1 MFYNDFNNFNLIDKY
16 ENDNNIKFNV
26 ISKIR
31 PNMLFNNLNDIIFKK
46 DDENLLILN
55 TVELACTI
63 QQFGNSPNLVS
74 NAFCFGNKKSMKNY
88 CYTYN
93 WIKQKD
99 IELNGNYNST
109 FESYLNE
116 NMFDY
121 LFYNQLTY
129 NKYEK
134 LMFDNKRGLIIKYF
148 P

>member
-63 QQFGNSPNLVS
+63 Q
-74 NAFCFGNKKSMKNY
+74 
-88 CYTYN
+88 
-93 WIKQKD
+93 
-99 IELNGNYNST
+99 
-109 FESYLNE
+109 
-116 NMFDY
+116 
-121 LFYNQLTY
+121 
-129 NKYEK
+129 
-134 LMFDNKRGLIIKYF
+134 
-148 P
+148 